1 MRFLS
6 IPLILVASLFL
17 AVPSVSAN
25 MDPKSATPSATA
37 TIPAT
42 PPTISDNKSPSSPIL
57 IRPTDDTITGDHQP
71 EFVWKESLDPNG
83 NFISYTL
90 YLNDVASYLG
100 VTNLG
105 NTAGN
110 NYVSRLEGN
119 EIKLRPLDPIPDGTY
134 KWYVVASDASG
145 NRSQS
150 TIWDLFIDTTAPILT
165 LTDLNDYHNPIVLE
179 GSNFDLAGPLNVSF
193 ALQSDPTISIELTI
207 TDASLLTTTLYG
219 QTNSNGVLILNTY
232 LLPGLYTI
240 TTTAIDQAGNTT
252 SLPNYQ
258 LTVTQTV
265 FTITLPTE
273 PGESPKPIINI
284 PYTPISIPSLPA
296 TISIVQS
303 RVNLSIEIELS
314 LAVLLY
320 ALLILLWKRKA
331 NLYLVDLDDK
341 PLKVATIYHSR
352 PSSKLPKTQI
362 LVSKKDPV
370 LYQLQTVNHGKI
382 YIRHLGRYSTL
393 TVRLSDSQTYILSIS
408 RDTKSYTLKL
418 G

>member
-6 IPLILVASLFL
+6 IPLILISSLFL
-17 AVPSVSAN
+17 GVPSVSAN
-25 MDPKSATPSATA
+25 TDPKSATPSATA
-37 TIPAT
+37 TIPTT
-42 PPTISDNKSPSSPIL
+42 PPTISDNQSPSSPIL
-57 IRPTDDTITGDHQP
+57 IRPIDDSITGDNRP
-71 EFVWKESLDPNG
+71 EFVWKESLDPDG

-90 YLNDVASYLG
+90 YLNDVATYLG

-145 NRSQS
+145 NHSQS
-150 TIWDLFIDTTAPILT
+150 TIWDLIIDTTAPTLS
-165 LTDLNDYHNPIVLE
+165 LTDLNDYHNPLVVE
-179 GSNFDLAGPLNVSF
+179 GANFDLSGPLNVSF
-193 ALQSDPTISIELTI
+193 TLQSDPAISIELSI
-207 TDASLLTTTLYG
+207 TNASLLTTSLIG
-219 QTNSNGVLILNTY
+219 QTSINGIITLSTN
-232 LLPGLYTI
+232 LLPGLYTV

-258 LTVTQTV
+258 LTVTQSV

-273 PGESPKPIINI
+273 PGKSPKPIISI
-284 PYTPISIPSLPA
+284 PYTPISVPSLPA
-296 TISIVQS
+296 TISLVQS
-303 RVNLSIEIELS
+303 RVSLSVVLELS
-314 LAVLLY
+314 LAVILC
-320 ALLILLWKRKA
+320 AMLILLWKRKT
-331 NLYLVDLDDK
+331 NLTLIDIDDK
-341 PLKVATIYHSR
+341 LIEVATIYHSR
-352 PSSKLPKTQI
+352 PSSKLPNTQI

-370 LYQLQTVNHGKI
+370 LYQLQAIGHGKI

-393 TVRLSDSQTYILSIS
+393 TVRLSDSRTYILSIS
-408 RDTKSYTLKL
+408 RDEKSYTLKL